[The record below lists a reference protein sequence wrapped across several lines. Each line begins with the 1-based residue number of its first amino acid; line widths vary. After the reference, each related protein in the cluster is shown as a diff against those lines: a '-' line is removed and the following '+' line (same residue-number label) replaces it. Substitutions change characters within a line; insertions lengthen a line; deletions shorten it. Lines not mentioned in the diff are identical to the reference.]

1 MINKPSI
8 CWLCW
13 KPMMMKWSKCTKYLS
28 AQICPESHNFLKSD
42 LFSGPEMGQILRV
55 NIWRVSHILDIIS
68 RLTSSARWNYTVHG
82 NHYFDVLCLPSMY
95 PSNISLAVM
104 CLSPWH
110 DTTYDSNSFDVV
122 SRHETIIR
130 LIFTNPTT
138 DPPLACFLPTCAG
151 ELIRWNQSS
160 TIFGRLCW
168 TLPASRS
175 KTWYSIK
182 YSCSPLQDQNW
193 DEVSISSKI
202 I

>member
-82 NHYFDVLCLPSMY
+82 NHYFDVLGLPSMY

-110 DTTYDSNSFDVV
+110 DTTDDSNSFDVV
-122 SRHETIIR
+122 SRHETITC
-130 LIFTNPTT
+130 LIFTNPHHWSTT
-138 DPPLACFLPTCAG
+138 CLLFTYLRRRVNPVKSKLDDIWSTLLDIARLSFKN
-151 ELIRWNQSS
+151 LILNL
-160 TIFGRLCW
+160 IF
-168 TLPASRS
+168 
-175 KTWYSIK
+175 KIK
-182 YSCSPLQDQNW
+182 IGMKFQ
-193 DEVSISSKI
+193 
-202 I
+202 

>member
-1 MINKPSI
+1 
-8 CWLCW
+8 
-13 KPMMMKWSKCTKYLS
+13 MMKWSKCTKYLS

-82 NHYFDVLCLPSMY
+82 NHYFDVLCPPSMY
-95 PSNISLAVM
+95 PSYISLAVM

-130 LIFTNPTT
+130 LIFTNPHHWSTT
-138 DPPLACFLPTCAG
+138 CLLFTNLRRRVNPLKSKLDDIWSALLDIARLSFKNMILN
-151 ELIRWNQSS
+151 LI
-160 TIFGRLCW
+160 F
-168 TLPASRS
+168 
-175 KTWYSIK
+175 KIK
-182 YSCSPLQDQNW
+182 IGMRFQ
-193 DEVSISSKI
+193 
-202 I
+202 